1 MSLPPSADDVFA
13 GSTFE
18 GLLETNVGDD
28 VVWPGC
34 CCVVVIVVVVPPPA
48 SAEAAAAD
56 AVVAVVGVADVGFL
70 NLVKGWASHKAF
82 LLPSFHLEINQDL
95 VLNIFQKYH

>member
-34 CCVVVIVVVVPPPA
+34 CCVDVVIVVPLVVV
-48 SAEAAAAD
+48 
-56 AVVAVVGVADVGFL
+56 AVVAAVVGVAHVGFL
-70 NLVKGWASHKAF
+70 NLLVKGQASHKAF

>member
-1 MSLPPSADDVFA
+1 MSLPPSADVFA

-34 CCVVVIVVVVPPPA
+34 FCVVIVVVVPLVVVA
-48 SAEAAAAD
+48 VVD
-56 AVVAVVGVADVGFL
+56 AVAAVVGVAHVGFL
-70 NLVKGWASHKAF
+70 NLLVKGQASHKAF

-95 VLNIFQKYH
+95 RWAVKL

>member
-34 CCVVVIVVVVPPPA
+34 CCVVVIVVVPPP
-48 SAEAAAAD
+48 AAAAD
-56 AVVAVVGVADVGFL
+56 AVVAVVGVAHVGFL
-70 NLVKGWASHKAF
+70 NLLVKGQASHKAF

>member
-1 MSLPPSADDVFA
+1 MSPLSADDDAFA
-13 GSTFE
+13 DSTFE

-34 CCVVVIVVVVPPPA
+34 CCVVVIVVVVVPPPA
-48 SAEAAAAD
+48 SAEAAAD

-82 LLPSFHLEINQDL
+82 LLPSFHLEIDQYYRY
-95 VLNIFQKYH
+95 IPSR

>member
-1 MSLPPSADDVFA
+1 MSPLSADDDAFA
-13 GSTFE
+13 DSTFE

-34 CCVVVIVVVVPPPA
+34 CCVDVVIVVPLVVVA
-48 SAEAAAAD
+48 VVD
-56 AVVAVVGVADVGFL
+56 AVAAVVGVAHVGFL
-70 NLVKGWASHKAF
+70 NLLVKGQASHKAF

>member
-34 CCVVVIVVVVPPPA
+34 CCVDVVIVVVVPLVVVA
-48 SAEAAAAD
+48 VVD
-56 AVVAVVGVADVGFL
+56 AVAAVVGVAHVGFL
-70 NLVKGWASHKAF
+70 NLLVKGQASHKAF

>member
-34 CCVVVIVVVVPPPA
+34 CCVVIVVVVPLVVVVA
-48 SAEAAAAD
+48 VVD
-56 AVVAVVGVADVGFL
+56 AVAAVVGVAHVGFL
-70 NLVKGWASHKAF
+70 NLLVKGQASHKAF

-95 VLNIFQKYH
+95 RWAVE

>member
-34 CCVVVIVVVVPPPA
+34 CCVVVIVVVPPP
-48 SAEAAAAD
+48 AAAAD
-56 AVVAVVGVADVGFL
+56 AVVAVVGVAHVGFL
-70 NLVKGWASHKAF
+70 NLVKG
-82 LLPSFHLEINQDL
+82 
-95 VLNIFQKYH
+95 

>member
-34 CCVVVIVVVVPPPA
+34 CCVDVVIVVPLVVVA
-48 SAEAAAAD
+48 VAVD
-56 AVVAVVGVADVGFL
+56 AVAAVVGVAHVGFL
-70 NLVKGWASHKAF
+70 NLLVKGQASHKAF

>member
-1 MSLPPSADDVFA
+1 MSLPQSADDVFA

-34 CCVVVIVVVVPPPA
+34 CCVVIVVVVPLVVVA
-48 SAEAAAAD
+48 VVD
-56 AVVAVVGVADVGFL
+56 AVAAVVGVAHVGFL
-70 NLVKGWASHKAF
+70 NLLVKGQASHKAF